1 MNPRT
6 LKRMARRHCKP
17 ALCIVFLLSSNL
29 QEGIVHANFL
39 LASMTFVAK
48 WCLISTPKNFGEG
61 SKTRYPVLWPRI
73 EKHILPGGL
82 KDCLFSPVWKRSNL
96 NDISQMFWNNQ
107 RLFGVEHLVLRT
119 LTPWALCFSGNV
131 SQTQRWFFR
140 SFVKYHGPI
149 FLEIHL
155 SQYNSWEKLDKSIE
169 SMLESMKM
177 RHRWIASIIIFRNNI
192 TESFK
197 IFKKYINILIINIL
211 KFKRII

>member
-17 ALCIVFLLSSNL
+17 ALCIVFFCQATCRRALSMQTSCL
-29 QEGIVHANFL
+29 HLWRLWQ
-39 LASMTFVAK
+39 K

-73 EKHILPGGL
+73 EKHILLGGL

-140 SFVKYHGPI
+140 SFVKHHGPI
-149 FLEIHL
+149 LLEIHL
-155 SQYNSWEKLDKSIE
+155 SQHNSWEKLDKSIE

-177 RHRWIASIIIFRNNI
+177 RHRWIASITIFTNDI
-192 TESFK
+192 KESFK
-197 IFKKYINILIINIL
+197 I
-211 KFKRII
+211 